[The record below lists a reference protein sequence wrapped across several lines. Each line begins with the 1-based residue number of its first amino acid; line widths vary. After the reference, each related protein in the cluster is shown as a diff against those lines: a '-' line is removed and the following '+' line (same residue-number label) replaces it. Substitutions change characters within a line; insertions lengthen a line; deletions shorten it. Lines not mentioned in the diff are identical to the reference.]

1 MTLNKKVTISAMAA
15 VLTLAFAF
23 LFVTDAV
30 YGQQAARV
38 TVATL
43 ENVRAYAP
51 AVTPTG
57 NSFVVD
63 QGLLYMGQPGVW
75 QLVNTPDNLII
86 NAVAVDSNR
95 PEIVVIGAGDRS
107 LLYISRDGGASWQEV
122 PLESETPSGITALA
136 IDSANRL
143 IYAGSF
149 TNGVYRLRDVG
160 SSVIAAGHLL
170 LDEPVAQIVADSSGS
185 GMAFVRTKWSLYR
198 AEELGLAWVSVEN
211 LPSPA
216 TAIAIGG
223 TPSTVYVGTAN
234 TGLVKSTDGI
244 VWQPANEGL
253 GYTPGSQLYVSAL
266 ATDPLQPNVLYAA
279 TNLIFGS
286 ANAHITPV
294 ALAISTDAATSW
306 QPRGGELDVVLTE
319 LLPIAGRTGAVYGLS
334 ERSRTPVAL
343 GDTQSSLVVQ
353 PALEPVAPMTTDSM
367 ELVKLIAWI
376 IAGLSTTALTLL
388 VAYDVY
394 QDMRKQKEEET
405 RLATGY
411 LPYPR
416 SRQWRER
423 GFYRS

>member
-1 MTLNKKVTISAMAA
+1 MTLNKKVTISAIAA

-23 LFVTDAV
+23 LVVADAV
-30 YGQQAARV
+30 HGQQAAQA

-51 AVTPTG
+51 AVTPDG

-63 QGLLYMGQPGVW
+63 GGLLYRGQPGVW

-86 NAVAVDSNR
+86 NAVAVDSSR
-95 PEIVVIGAGDRS
+95 SETVVIGAADRS

-170 LDEPVAQIVADSSGS
+170 LDEPVAQIVADSSGT
-185 GMAFVRTKWSLYR
+185 GMAFVRTEWNLYR
-198 AEELGLAWVSVEN
+198 AEELGLAWLSVEN

-216 TAIAIGG
+216 TAIAIATG

-234 TGLVKSTDGI
+234 SGLVKSSDGI

-294 ALAISTDAATSW
+294 ALAISTDAAASW

-334 ERSRTPVAL
+334 DQSRTPLAL
-343 GDTQSSLVVQ
+343 GDTQPSLVVQ
-353 PALEPVAPMTTDSM
+353 PVVQSVAPAQRESL
-367 ELVKLIAWI
+367 ELLKLIAWV

-394 QDMRKQKEEET
+394 RDMRKQKEDEARLVT
-405 RLATGY
+405 R
-411 LPYPR
+411 YPR
-416 SRQWRER
+416 SRQWRED
-423 GFYRS
+423 GLYHS